1 MIDLASLPVL
11 VVDDYLSM
19 RRLLRTLLSQIG
31 LTNVTYAADGA
42 AALAQLRDHSFRLII
57 SDLKMEPVSGL
68 DLLRWVRMDR
78 RLSTIPFIMVTAATD
93 TDQVVAAKKAGVT
106 DYIVKPFTV
115 DILRRKL
122 ASVLDLGIRSASLT
136 TE

>member
-42 AALAQLRDHSFRLII
+42 SALAQLRDHSFRLII
-57 SDLKMEPVSGL
+57 SDLKMEPMSGL
-68 DLLRWVRMDR
+68 DLLRWVRIDG
-78 RLSTIPFIMVTAATD
+78 RLKTVPFIMITAETD
-93 TDQVVAAKKAGVT
+93 TDQVIAAKKAGVN

-122 ASVLDLGIRSASLT
+122 VSVLDLSLRNASST
-136 TE
+136 AE

>member
-1 MIDLASLPVL
+1 MIDLANLPVL

-42 AALAQLRDHSFRLII
+42 SALAQLRDHSFRLII
-57 SDLKMEPVSGL
+57 SDLKMEPMSGL
-68 DLLRWVRMDR
+68 DLLRWVRMDG
-78 RLSTIPFIMVTAATD
+78 RLKTVPFIMITAETD
-93 TDQVVAAKKAGVT
+93 TDQVIAAKKAGVN

-115 DILRRKL
+115 DVLRRKL
-122 ASVLDLGIRSASLT
+122 ASVLGLNSHSASLAV
-136 TE
+136 E

>member
-42 AALAQLRDHSFRLII
+42 AALAQLRDHSFQLII
-57 SDLKMEPVSGL
+57 SDLKMEPMSGL

-122 ASVLDLGIRSASLT
+122 ASVLDLSLRNASST
-136 TE
+136 AE